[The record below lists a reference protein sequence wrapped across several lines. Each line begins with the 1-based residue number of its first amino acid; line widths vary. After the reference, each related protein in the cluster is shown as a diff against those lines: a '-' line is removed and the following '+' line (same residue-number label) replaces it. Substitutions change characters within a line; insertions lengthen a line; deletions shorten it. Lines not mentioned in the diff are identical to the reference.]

1 MGRHV
6 RSHTPSII
14 TKTSLRVAFLLLE
27 HYGIIT
33 DIAAIFKVTAT
44 DTSLF
49 VRISCTVLY
58 VNSVLSVVDRIE

>member
-1 MGRHV
+1 M
-6 RSHTPSII
+6 RSHTPPII
-14 TKTSLRVAFLLLE
+14 TKASLRVAFLLLE

-44 DTSLF
+44 DTCLF
-49 VRISCTVLY
+49 VRISCSVLY